1 MKALLFILR
10 ILDMTN
16 NYIHIFVFCRKLEAS
31 INVKEYS
38 LLIMVCYSGYQFKVS
53 NYLSG

>member
-16 NYIHIFVFCRKLEAS
+16 NYIPVFVFCRKLEAS
-31 INVKEYS
+31 VNVQEDFY
-38 LLIMVCYSGYQFKVS
+38 
-53 NYLSG
+53 